1 MLPAALLAAVNALP
15 VLQSLRA
22 TTSAPDAALKYRVE
36 ALADDVFNQAIPVKD
51 PAALVLFTGGLWFAV
66 DALDAAHSIF
76 QDDRS
81 PEGSYWHGMLHRREG
96 DFPNAKYWLQR
107 AGRIPALRA
116 VPEFD
121 PVRFVSLCENAAR
134 RSPKED
140 PVELLEMQRMEWGL
154 LLAAAHTKAVQP

>member
-1 MLPAALLAAVNALP
+1 MLPAALLAAVNGLP

-22 TTSAPDAALKYRVE
+22 TNRAPDEALKCRLE
-36 ALADDVFNQAIPVKD
+36 AHTHDVFNSATPAKNRQAL
-51 PAALVLFTGGLWFAV
+51 ALFRGGLWFAV

-76 QDDRS
+76 QDDHS

-107 AGRIPALRA
+107 AGRIPALKA
-116 VPEFD
+116 APEFD
-121 PVRFVSLCENAAR
+121 PVRFVSLCENASR

-140 PVELLEMQRMEWGL
+140 PVELLEMQRTEWEL
-154 LLAAAHTKAVQP
+154 LLAAAYARAVQP

>member
-1 MLPAALLAAVNALP
+1 MLPAALLAAVNTLP
-15 VLQSLRA
+15 VLHGLRA
-22 TTSAPDAALKYRVE
+22 PNGVPDESLKHRIEALCADLSTPAAPAPDRAAL
-36 ALADDVFNQAIPVKD
+36 ALFK
-51 PAALVLFTGGLWFAV
+51 GGLWFAV

-76 QDDRS
+76 QEDRS

-107 AGRIPALRA
+107 AGRISALKA

-121 PVRFVSLCENAAR
+121 PVHFVSLCEKASR

-140 PVELLEMQRMEWGL
+140 PVELLEMQRMEWEL
-154 LLAAAHTKAVQP
+154 LLAAAHAKVVRA